1 MRLRHIEV
9 FHAIQQTGSISRA
22 AEFLGI
28 TQPAASKVLRHA
40 ESSLGFK
47 LFNRVKGRL
56 QPTVEAQ
63 MLYLEADKIYRG
75 VENLRH
81 LAHNL
86 RKHPEGH
93 LRIGCLPSLG
103 LSMMPQA
110 VQVFRKTHPGV
121 TCQIKTDHG
130 EGLVDRIL
138 ARELDLALTFNTVDR
153 PGIANEVIG
162 RAELVHLGSD
172 TSDEDLDLRDVQP
185 NDHIGIVEDDTL
197 GSLLNSALRAVG
209 RQISPLITVQT
220 YYVACALADAGC
232 GSTIV
237 DEFTA
242 RAMVRGNLRLR
253 RIKQRITFDVTVLSH
268 QAGPNRD
275 FCRAFLKIMKDTCNR
290 ITFDGRATG

>member
-1 MRLRHIEV
+1 MRLRHIEI
-9 FHAIQQTGSISRA
+9 FHAIQQMGSISRA
-22 AEFLGI
+22 AEFLGV

-40 ESSLGFK
+40 ENSLGFK

-63 MLYLEADKIYRG
+63 ILFLETDKIYRG
-75 VENLRH
+75 IENLRH
-81 LAHNL
+81 LAENL

-93 LRIGCLPSLG
+93 LRVGCLPSLG

-110 VQVFRKTHPGV
+110 IQLFRKTHPGV
-121 TCQIKTDHG
+121 TCRIKTDH
-130 EGLVDRIL
+130 EDGLIDAIL
-138 ARELDLALTFNTVDR
+138 ARELDLALTFGAADR
-153 PGIANEVIG
+153 PGITNEVIG

-172 TSDEDLDLRDVQP
+172 PSDEEVDLCDVQP
-185 NDHIGIVEDDTL
+185 DNYIGIVDDDTL
-197 GSLLNSALRAVG
+197 GRLLNNALRAAG

-232 GSTIV
+232 GSAIV

-253 RIKQRITFDVTVLSH
+253 RMKQRIHFNVVVLSH
-268 QAGPNRD
+268 HVGSNRD
-275 FCRAFLKIMKDTCNR
+275 FCRAFLKNMKETCNK
-290 ITFDGRATG
+290 ITFDGLAAS